1 MQPSDF
7 SDLTIRLFRLTES
20 GESNYHRDSWCSLFR
35 LFKAINFPHIASFRH
50 GCNQGL
56 TLHKG
61 LLLSLLPHCLLGVS
75 VRREWDYRYFL
86 ARDLEKSTYISV
98 ITDVFSPWLGDTKVC
113 LNEETIRC
121 LIWWKERA
129 LLLDKQVNSVEDS
142 QIIYRRIFGL

>member
-20 GESNYHRDSWCSLFR
+20 EESNYHRDCWCSLFR
-35 LFKAINFPHIASFRH
+35 LFKAINFLHIASFRH

-61 LLLSLLPHCLLGVS
+61 LLLSLLPHCLEVVS
-75 VRREWDYRYFL
+75 VRREWDYGYFL

-98 ITDVFSPWLGDTKVC
+98 ITDVFSPWLADTKVC

-121 LIWWKERA
+121 LTWGKERA
-129 LLLDKQVNSVEDS
+129 LLLDQQVNSVEDF
-142 QIIYRRIFGL
+142 QIIHRRIVGL